1 MRYSV
6 GQIAKLAGVSVR
18 TLHHYDEIGLLSP
31 AGRSG
36 SGYRSYGDEDLRRLQ
51 RILFYRELG
60 FALEDISDLVN
71 DPDADPAEHLRR
83 QHELL
88 TARLERTFRLVVA
101 VEKAMEADKMGLPL
115 TPQERLEVFGD
126 HDPQQYAAE
135 ARERWGDTEAFR
147 QSARRTQAY
156 GKQDWIAIR
165 AESAEITGA
174 FAAALGARAAPNSP
188 LAVETAERHR
198 QHIERWFYDCP
209 PEAHRRLGEMYAAD
223 ERFAAN
229 YEPVAAGLSA
239 YIRDAIAAN
248 ADRSRS

>member
-6 GQIAKLAGVSVR
+6 GQIARLAGVSVR

-36 SGYRSYGDEDLRRLQ
+36 SGYRHYGDEDLRRLQ

-60 FALEDISDLVN
+60 FALEDIADLVN

-83 QHELL
+83 QHQLL

-101 VEKAMEADKMGLPL
+101 VEKAMEADKMGLSL

-126 HDPQQYAAE
+126 HDPQQYADE
-135 ARERWGDTEAFR
+135 ARERWGDTDAYRLSE
-147 QSARRTQAY
+147 QRTKAY
-156 GKQDWIAIR
+156 RKDDWMTIR
-165 AESAEITGA
+165 AEGEQLTLA
-174 FAAALGARAAPNSP
+174 FAAALTAGAPPDSGRAVD
-188 LAVETAERHR
+188 LAEQHR
-198 QHIERWFYDCP
+198 RHIEHWFYDCP
-209 PEAHRRLGEMYAAD
+209 PENHRRLGEIYAAD

-248 ADRSRS
+248 ADRAAG